1 MIITLG
7 NKRIEYPQLE
17 LHPGITLITGASG
30 VGKTTLLRAIHGE
43 LVPEGE
49 VAWSAS
55 ASTALMPQQNTWVP
69 YLTMREHLKVRSLK
83 VDGLEVLGLE
93 DLVDKYPHEL
103 SVGQL
108 QRFSLVSVLSV
119 DADYYL
125 LDEPSSALD
134 TDLADR
140 VFEWLEE
147 RKRQRP
153 EASIL
158 IVTHDLRMMEFF
170 KSSKRWDL

>member
-1 MIITLG
+1 MRITLG
-7 NKRIEYPQLE
+7 TKRIVYPQLE
-17 LHPGITLITGASG
+17 LVSGITLITGASG

-49 VAWSAS
+49 IAWSP
-55 ASTALMPQQNTWVP
+55 TATTSMMPQQNTWVP
-69 YLTMREHLKVRSLK
+69 YLTMREHLKVRSTA
-83 VDGLEVLGLE
+83 VAGLDVLGLE
-93 DLVDKYPHEL
+93 DLSHKYPHEL

-108 QRFSLVSVLSV
+108 QRFSLVSAMSV

-140 VFEWLEE
+140 VFTWLDEQ
-147 RKRQRP
+147 KKQRP
-153 EASIL
+153 EAAIL

>member
-1 MIITLG
+1 MRVTLG
-7 NKRIEYPQLE
+7 TKQIEYPLLE
-17 LHPGITLITGASG
+17 LNPGITLITGASG

-43 LVPEGE
+43 LEPVGE
-49 VAWSAS
+49 IAWSP
-55 ASTALMPQQNTWVP
+55 TATTSLMPQQNTWVP
-69 YLTMREHLKVRSLK
+69 YLTMREHLKVRSTT
-83 VDGLEVLGLE
+83 VAGLDILGLE
-93 DLVDKYPHEL
+93 DLAHKYPHEL

-108 QRFSLVSVLSV
+108 QRFSLVSAMSV

-140 VFEWLEE
+140 VFAWLDEQ
-147 RKRQRP
+147 KNQSP
-153 EASIL
+153 EAAIL

-170 KSSKRWDL
+170 ESSKRWDL